1 MGGHNTTRTGDKMR
15 RQQQAE
21 LTRLKWAYKAVADT
35 QEITEHADGKISLW
49 FSKVSSDYKTRYVNK
64 FVIGVR
70 GAVTVAQLQFDDR
83 GYAT

>member
-1 MGGHNTTRTGDKMR
+1 MKRL
-15 RQQQAE
+15 QQRS
-21 LTRLKWAYKAVADT
+21 LTQLKWAYKAVADT

-49 FSKVSSDYKTRYVNK
+49 VSKVSSDYKTRYVNK

-70 GAVTVAQLQFDDR
+70 GAVTVAQLQFDDC

>member
-1 MGGHNTTRTGDKMR
+1 MQTQVYTIDRNAMPQRM
-15 RQQQAE
+15 
-21 LTRLKWAYKAVADT
+21 AVADT

>member
-1 MGGHNTTRTGDKMR
+1 MKRL
-15 RQQQAE
+15 QQRS
-21 LTRLKWAYKAVADT
+21 LTQLKWAYKAVADT
-35 QEITEHADGKISLW
+35 QEITEHADGKVSLW
-49 FSKVSSDYKTRYVNK
+49 IGKVSTDHKSRYINK